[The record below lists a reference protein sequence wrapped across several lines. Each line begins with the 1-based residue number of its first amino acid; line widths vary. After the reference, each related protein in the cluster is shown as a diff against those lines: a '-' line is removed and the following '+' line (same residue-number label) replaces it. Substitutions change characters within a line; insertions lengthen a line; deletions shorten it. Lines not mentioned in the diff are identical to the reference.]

1 MTLEEAFLDF
11 VNSDEYK
18 EIVKQRNSLGGK
30 YRAYLSR
37 YRKGQLKTG
46 AIVEI
51 LLANGYEI
59 RANKVVKRGSR
70 MR

>member
-1 MTLEEAFLDF
+1 MTLDEAFLDF
-11 VNSDEYK
+11 VNSERYK
-18 EIVKQRNSLGGK
+18 EVVKQQDSLGGK

-37 YRKGQLKTG
+37 YNKGQLKAG

-59 RANKVVKRGSR
+59 KANRVVKKANK
-70 MR
+70 